1 MQRLGFGCRRHEAL
15 GVWLR
20 LAVAALVLTGA
31 LAVPLRFSADA
42 WAYAAYGALIAHGID
57 PWAHAYGQAQ
67 IAPLADPLLDRALAA
82 WQGSLPRDVYGPLFS
97 LPCAALVIALRGA
110 GPAAT
115 VFALRMLAAGALLA
129 CIGLA
134 GRSRP
139 RLATLLAVHPVVL
152 WAAAE
157 GHNDVFWLALV
168 LAGDRIKAGSLR
180 TALLTAGALVKAVAA
195 VPLAAAVARGGQRGW
210 TAAVVTMTLA
220 AGYAPLA
227 WSLIAHGLDH
237 APGPPRLSLLHAPAL
252 AAWSGSAIPLVT
264 AALLAG
270 VGAAA
275 VSRAWRSGDRLA
287 AAALLGWL
295 LLPAPEPWY
304 AVWFLPVVAM
314 VRRSPAATGLMAA
327 TFCGAAG
334 YVQDAVSGTAL
345 HNPALVGGTMLA
357 LYALPLLLA
366 ALGQVPQPQPQPQPV
381 PPTPPPLTSPV
392 PSPVATT
399 SPIPAGTATPLPP
412 MTPSP
417 VPSPTLFGYVVDPP
431 LDANATPRI
440 VEIAI
445 NDRTLH
451 QGQILLVKI
460 TTSTDVTALIARTM
474 GHQIGIPIMSPGVFA
489 GQQQLPSGIPSFLLN
504 RNYQIEFVATTAD
517 GKTTVFAVPLRLER

>member
-1 MQRLGFGCRRHEAL
+1 M
-15 GVWLR
+15 WLR

-227 WSLIAHGLDH
+227 WSLI
-237 APGPPRLSLLHAPAL
+237 
-252 AAWSGSAIPLVT
+252 
-264 AALLAG
+264 
-270 VGAAA
+270 
-275 VSRAWRSGDRLA
+275 WRSGDRLA

-334 YVQDAVSGTAL
+334 YVQDVVSGTAL

-489 GQQQLPSGIPSFLLN
+489 GQQQLPSGIPNFLLN
-504 RNYQIEFVATTAD
+504 RNYEIEFVATTAD
-517 GKTTVFAVPLRLER
+517 GKTTVFAIPLRLER